1 LFQETTKLLLDD
13 ALSPDSVAAKA
24 IGYRQTIDYLCS
36 PAWQPF
42 DVKAFERCAHGP
54 QRPPPRLSIGF
65 PPTALALALSRCP
78 LFSPPHLHL
87 SPSVHRY
94 VKTFATATRNYA
106 KRQLQWY
113 RKDGAFLWLK
123 IDRRA
128 GGVGDLAPY
137 RAVCA
142 EITHWCS
149 QPEDC
154 FRLALRQQVR
164 CALTWCMCV
173 WGG

>member
-1 LFQETTKLLLDD
+1 MVRSAPLLAFQLD
-13 ALSPDSVAAKA
+13 S
-24 IGYRQTIDYLCS
+24 
-36 PAWQPF
+36 
-42 DVKAFERCAHGP
+42 
-54 QRPPPRLSIGF
+54 
-65 PPTALALALSRCP
+65 PPTPSPWPCRAAFSFP
-78 LFSPPHLHL
+78 LLIFI

-164 CALTWCMCV
+164 CAWAMCMCV